1 MIKFLEE
8 KEPELQASR
17 QAGLLN
23 FIASALPASH
33 TSKPEVC
40 QVMIHLI
47 KFLQVV
53 LSVPANRSYFLA
65 QNLLPPIIPMLST
78 AFENYI
84 KIAASLNGP
93 GISNLPSSKTSVENF
108 ESISEL
114 LDNFLWIVG
123 AVIGHTS
130 SDERE
135 LQMQGGLLELLIA
148 YQVVHW
154 LRDLFALY
162 ERPPVEGSPFPS
174 SILLSIHLLV
184 VLTYRPKTYCSIDW
198 ESSPIETVLGFD
210 NQEAKPAEIAVFEH
224 SSANMTFKECR
235 TLLSVLNGSALVSSP
250 DVSEDRPLHE
260 SCSIN
265 KSEDSLSI
273 GKDGGKKSTYSSAEL
288 NYANINSRDVPD
300 ESEKILIE
308 EKDGKHLVNVG
319 VEQKKNNMSI
329 KPPASFL
336 LSAISETGLVSLPSL
351 LTAVLLQA
359 NNRLSSEQV
368 GLLLH
373 ESLLLLGYFA
383 LFCPE
388 NQAVLRWG
396 KSPTILHKVYDLPFV
411 FFSDPELMS
420 VLGGMLVAACYG
432 CEQNRSVVLQELS
445 MDMILSLLTS
455 CKSVSQAVGANQTME
470 NLPIKDSGESNRQ
483 NSELKKS
490 HGDIPSRSN
499 RYNTKSTRVSLGKA
513 TVLGNGVKSGKMRS
527 HRDSKATKIG
537 EEMALKHSPL
547 APETSLMLH
556 SRFPSSFLDRV
567 EQFFSAGIASMGE
580 V

>member
-1 MIKFLEE
+1 MNQFLEE

-235 TLLSVLNGSALVSSP
+235 TPLSVLNGSALVSSP

-288 NYANINSRDVPD
+288 NYANINLSDVPD

-308 EKDGKHLVNVG
+308 EKDGKHLVNEAYINGRCFHVYLYLHDFFVG
-319 VEQKKNNMSI
+319 LK
-329 KPPASFL
+329 
-336 LSAISETGLVSLPSL
+336 VSH
-351 LTAVLLQA
+351 
-359 NNRLSSEQV
+359 V

-411 FFSDPELMS
+411 FFSDPELMP
-420 VLGGMLVAACYG
+420 VWGGMLVAACYG

-445 MDMILSLLTS
+445 MDMVLSLLTS